1 MLAKLQRR
9 IARDAAAEAP
19 SNAALA
25 LEAAQKVEREFTC
38 IAVLCKSA
46 FSRRLQFLQQSAS
59 QRLP

>member
-9 IARDAAAEAP
+9 VARNAAAETT
-19 SNAALA
+19 SNADLA

-38 IAVLCKSA
+38 IAVLCKNA